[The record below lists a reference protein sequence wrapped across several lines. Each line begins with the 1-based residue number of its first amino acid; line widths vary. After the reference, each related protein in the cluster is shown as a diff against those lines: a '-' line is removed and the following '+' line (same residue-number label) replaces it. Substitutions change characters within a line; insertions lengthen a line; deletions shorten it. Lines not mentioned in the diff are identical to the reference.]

1 MSGCSIRRALG
12 VGAAGTALALAVT
25 LGGAVPEIASAAV
38 PAAAA
43 STGLA
48 TSPVDPESAALPA
61 AHGNP
66 GEFDVFDD
74 FNFQGRATN
83 LGNASGN
90 LIGNWFSS
98 AVNNTR
104 QAMCLY
110 ARPGFQ
116 GFFVFLPQDGGF
128 VGKFDPQ
135 ANNMISSVRPS
146 PDGTNC

>member
-1 MSGCSIRRALG
+1 MSGCSVRRALS

-25 LGGAVPEIASAAV
+25 LGGAIPGIASAAV
-38 PAAAA
+38 PTAAPSTDLAA
-43 STGLA
+43 NS
-48 TSPVDPESAALPA
+48 VDPESAALAA

-74 FNFQGRATN
+74 FNFQGRTTN

-90 LIGNWFSS
+90 LTGNWFSS

-110 ARPGFQ
+110 ASPGFQ
-116 GFFVFLPQDGGF
+116 GFFVFLPQNGGF
-128 VGKFDPQ
+128 VDKFDSQ
-135 ANNMISSVRPS
+135 ANNMIASVRPS

>member
-1 MSGCSIRRALG
+1 M
-12 VGAAGTALALAVT
+12 
-25 LGGAVPEIASAAV
+25 
-38 PAAAA
+38 PAAAP
-43 STGLA
+43 STDLG
-48 TSPVDPESAALPA
+48 ESAAQSA
-61 AHGNP
+61 ARGNP

-74 FNFQGRATN
+74 FNFQGRTTN

-90 LIGNWFSS
+90 LTGNWFSS

-110 ARPGFQ
+110 ASPGFQ
-116 GFFVFLPQDGGF
+116 GFFVFLPQNGGF
-128 VGKFDPQ
+128 VDKFDPQ